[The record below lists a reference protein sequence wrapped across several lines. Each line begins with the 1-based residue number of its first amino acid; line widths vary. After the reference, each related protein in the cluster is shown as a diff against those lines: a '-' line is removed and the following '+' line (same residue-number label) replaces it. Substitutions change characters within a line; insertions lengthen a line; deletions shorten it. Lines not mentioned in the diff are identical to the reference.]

1 MMNKE
6 MRKGEELLEKFWNT
20 KCIIKCGLHFI
31 QSHLF
36 EHYLTRASQDE
47 QRLPNHA
54 QTYREYKEALRQQ
67 RNNVYK
73 VRDNSHTPSPDT
85 PPLSGNQTME
95 FGRQLLVQVPPQQP
109 QQRSEGIA
117 LYKPWENSPN
127 HTPISDP
134 PSQPHPSSFA
144 VIGDFSRPLS
154 LNLSHDENNKVNVK
168 AVQKEAVLSY
178 VKAKTSPSSVIQPP
192 PFRSPTT
199 ELLSPTLPY
208 RSLTVATSPTTESN
222 NPAPP
227 YRPPPAEPPT
237 GSRKIA
243 PVKAKPSIL
252 SRQNSLT
259 NSTNGNQTPPPSNP
273 SHTAVTA
280 SFTVRREM
288 ERQREEMEQIQHL
301 RQVINH

>member
-1 MMNKE
+1 
-6 MRKGEELLEKFWNT
+6 
-20 KCIIKCGLHFI
+20 
-31 QSHLF
+31 
-36 EHYLTRASQDE
+36 
-47 QRLPNHA
+47 
-54 QTYREYKEALRQQ
+54 
-67 RNNVYK
+67 
-73 VRDNSHTPSPDT
+73 
-85 PPLSGNQTME
+85 ME
-95 FGRQLLVQVPPQQP
+95 FNRQLSVQLPPQQP
-109 QQRSEGIA
+109 QQRSEGTT

-154 LNLSHDENNKVNVK
+154 LNLSHDDNNKVNVK

-178 VKAKTSPSSVIQPP
+178 VKAKTSPSSVTQPP

-199 ELLSPTLPY
+199 ELLSPTLPF
-208 RSLTVATSPTTESN
+208 RSIPVVPNPTTESN
-222 NPAPP
+222 NLAPP
-227 YRPPPAEPPT
+227 YRPPPTDPPT
-237 GSRKIA
+237 ASRKIA
-243 PVKAKPSIL
+243 AVKAGPSIL

-259 NSTNGNQTPPPSNP
+259 NSNNGNQTPPPS

-301 RQVINH
+301 RQVMNH

>member
-1 MMNKE
+1 MTSLN
-6 MRKGEELLEKFWNT
+6 
-20 KCIIKCGLHFI
+20 
-31 QSHLF
+31 
-36 EHYLTRASQDE
+36 RASQDE

-85 PPLSGNQTME
+85 PPMSASQTLD
-95 FGRQLLVQVPPQQP
+95 FGRPLPVHQPQPQP
-109 QQRSEGIA
+109 QQRPEGPMH
-117 LYKPWENSPN
+117 YKPWENTANYTLNPDA
-127 HTPISDP
+127 PI
-134 PSQPHPSSFA
+134 QPHPSSGL
-144 VIGDFSRPLS
+144 IGDFTRPLS
-154 LNLSHDENNKVNVK
+154 LNLSHEENNKANVK

-178 VKAKTSPSSVIQPP
+178 VKAKTSPSSAAQPP

-208 RSLTVATSPTTESN
+208 RSIPVVANPVEAINLT
-222 NPAPP
+222 PP
-227 YRPPPAEPPT
+227 YRPPPAEPPIIVAN
-237 GSRKIA
+237 RKPA
-243 PVKAKPSIL
+243 PANPGPPRL

-259 NSTNGNQTPPPSNP
+259 NNTNGNQTPPPTNLP
-273 SHTAVTA
+273 PHTAVTA

-301 RQVINH
+301 RQVRWTLSN